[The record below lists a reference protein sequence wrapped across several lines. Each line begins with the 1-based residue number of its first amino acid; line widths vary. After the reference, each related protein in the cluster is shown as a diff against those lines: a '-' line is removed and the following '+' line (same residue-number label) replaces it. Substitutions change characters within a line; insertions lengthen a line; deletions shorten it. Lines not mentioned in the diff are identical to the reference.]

1 MLLMTNRVHILGVP
15 FDPFTS
21 EEVQVKLHQFLD
33 DNTGM
38 QYHCMTPNNEM
49 VVMAQRD
56 QNFMDIVQNSHLNL
70 ADSTGILLVS
80 ALTGQRLPCRN
91 TGVDTVQDFCKN
103 LGADSPIFL
112 LGAAPGVAQKTAEIL
127 QGFNPL
133 LRVVGTDDGWSND
146 DDAPR
151 IIQKINDCKPHLL
164 LVAFGAPKQDEW
176 IAKYLAN
183 MPSVRVAMGIGGT
196 FDFIA
201 GTQIRA
207 PKIMRK
213 FGLEWLYR
221 LVREPKRF
229 KRIFNAVIV
238 FPSLCLLGLFQSG
251 QYQSNGR

>member
-1 MLLMTNRVHILGVP
+1 
-15 FDPFTS
+15 
-21 EEVQVKLHQFLD
+21 
-33 DNTGM
+33 
-38 QYHCMTPNNEM
+38 MTPNNEM

-56 QNFMDIVQNSHLNL
+56 PNFMDIVQNSQLNL

-80 ALTGQRLPCRN
+80 TLSGQRLPCRN
-91 TGVDTVQDFCKN
+91 TGVDTVQELCKT
-103 LGADSPIFL
+103 LGSDSPIFL

-127 QGFNPL
+127 QSRSPL
-133 LRVVGTDDGWSND
+133 LRVVGTDAGWSND

-151 IIQKINDCKPHLL
+151 ILTKINEAKPHLL

-176 IAKYLAN
+176 IAKYLPKL
-183 MPSVRVAMGIGGT
+183 PSVRVAMGIGGT

-201 GTQIRA
+201 GTQTRA
-207 PKIMRK
+207 PKFMRT

-238 FPSLCLLGLFQSG
+238 FPWLCLLGLFQVG